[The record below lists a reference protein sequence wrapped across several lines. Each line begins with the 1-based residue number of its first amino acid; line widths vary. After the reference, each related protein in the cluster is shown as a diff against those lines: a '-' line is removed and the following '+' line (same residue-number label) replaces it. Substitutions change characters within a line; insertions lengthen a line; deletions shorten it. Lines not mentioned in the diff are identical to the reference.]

1 MASEALPPKPIT
13 DIWRPDLTRL
23 PPLSARRRLFRRAF
37 RWLALVLLRL
47 LTRTTMSGLEHIPR
61 GGAALLAT
69 NHLGDADAAVLL
81 AALPVGPEVLA
92 KIEMLHFPV
101 VGKLL
106 DWDGMIWLHRGRPD
120 RRALRSA
127 LEAFQK
133 GRLVVVAPEGR
144 YSLGHGLEPGGKGA
158 AYLAE
163 RAGVPVVPVAMT
175 GTENSKVYGSL
186 RRLRRPKI
194 TVSVGEPILLPARY
208 GNRQGLEEDTRRIM
222 EALAALLPPEYRGA
236 YR

>member
-1 MASEALPPKPIT
+1 MAPEALPPKPLT

-23 PPLSARRRLFRRAF
+23 PPLSAGRRLLRRAL
-37 RWLALVLLRL
+37 RVLARVLLRL
-47 LTRTTMSGLEHIPR
+47 LTRTTMSGLEHIPSR
-61 GGAALLAT
+61 GAVLFAT
-69 NHLGDADAAVLL
+69 NHLGDADAVALL
-81 AALPVGPEVLA
+81 AAFPAGPEVLA

-101 VGKLL
+101 VGKLM
-106 DWDGMIWLHRGRPD
+106 DWYGMIWLHRGRPD

-127 LEAFQK
+127 LDAFQQ
-133 GRLVVVAPEGR
+133 GRSVVVAPEGR
-144 YSLGHGLEPGGKGA
+144 YSLAHGLEPGGKGA

-163 RAGVPVVPVAMT
+163 RAGVPVLPVAMM

-194 TVSVGEPILLPARY
+194 TVSVGEPILLPPPRDD
-208 GNRQGLEEDTRRIM
+208 RQGLEQDTRRIM
-222 EALAALLPPEYRGA
+222 EALAALLPPDYRGA